1 MNRYLGS
8 VVCLAAITGVCVL
21 AWGAEQ
27 PAGGKKPDEAA
38 IQRARRTVQMLDEI
52 YKQTIVLVTD
62 KYVNKPDDFAAGS
75 AAVLLFKNLSKS
87 GHQQVR
93 LVDATGEPYEPDNVA
108 QDAFEKEGIKKLR
121 AGAKTYDQVVAKEN
135 GKYEFRA
142 MTPVPV
148 VMDKCIMCHDNY
160 KAAKQKGEV
169 IGAISYIIPIEP

>member
-1 MNRYLGS
+1 MNRHLGWL
-8 VVCLAAITGVCVL
+8 VAVGALAGIAAL
-21 AWGAEQ
+21 AWSAEPQ
-27 PAGGKKPDEAA
+27 ASSKKPDDAA
-38 IQRARRTVQMLDEI
+38 VQRARKTVQMLDEI

-62 KYVNKPDDFAAGS
+62 KYVNKPEDFAAGS

-93 LVDATGEPYEPDNVA
+93 LVDATGEPYEAKNVA
-108 QDAFEKEGIKKLR
+108 QDDFEKEGIKKLR
-121 AGAKTYDQVVAKEN
+121 AGAKTYDQVVAKDN

-160 KAAKQKGEV
+160 KQAKQKGEV